1 MQETPETQ
9 VWSLGQEDPLEEE
22 MATQSSILAWEIPG
36 TEEPGGLQ
44 SMGSQRV
51 GQTEATE
58 QACMQAC
65 IFSPLLISN
74 LLISSKTRYWRRKGK
89 KGSIFN
95 VNNDFLWIR
104 LVNIDHRASYNPKWL
119 LKKKKVAITISTK
132 DSLRWGLH
140 IDTHLIIQS

>member
-9 VWSLGQEDPLEEE
+9 VRSLGQEDPLEEE
-22 MATQSSILAWEIPG
+22 TASHSSILAWEIPG
-36 TEEPGGLQ
+36 TEGPGGLQ
-44 SMGSQRV
+44 SMGSRRV
-51 GQTEATE
+51 GRTEATE

-65 IFSPLLISN
+65 IFSPLLISS
-74 LLISSKTRYWRRKGK
+74 LSISSKTRYWRRKGK

-95 VNNDFLWIR
+95 VNNDFLWIW
-104 LVNIDHRASYNPKWL
+104 LINIDHRASYNPKWL
-119 LKKKKVAITISTK
+119 LKKKVAITISTK